1 MTAVAELDVTVP
13 LGARLQNAI
22 GAELGPDPTFTTPR
36 LDRLPG
42 RRASR
47 GTHRACVTS
56 RAGSGAAIPGLAI
69 PGLELQELTEA
80 RSCCGSAGRC
90 NLLHPAPARDL
101 AERKATVVLAAGVRL
116 VVTANPGCRM
126 QVATTLVR
134 MAERMPVQ
142 RAARVLD
149 ASIRNAGGMHARRNA
164 GRSRLAGLAKH
175 RENLFD
181 PLAGL
186 PEGVRHARGLP
197 PGL

>member
-1 MTAVAELDVTVP
+1 M
-13 LGARLQNAI
+13 
-22 GAELGPDPTFTTPR
+22 
-36 LDRLPG
+36 
-42 RRASR
+42 AS
-47 GTHRACVTS
+47 VTS
-56 RAGSGAAIPGLAI
+56 RAGCRAAIPG
-69 PGLELQELTEA
+69 PELQELTEA
-80 RSCCGSAGRC
+80 GTCCGSAGRC
-90 NLLHPAPARDL
+90 NLLHPAPAHDL
-101 AERKATVVLAAGVRL
+101 AEGQATVVLATGVRL